1 MKWRKRI
8 RNERRVEL
16 AFEEHRFFDIRR
28 WDEGINYFNKPV
40 YGMKVT
46 KIGNSSYS
54 YEQFKVEERI
64 FDPKMNMFPLSQ
76 SAVLKAPLTGQTKGW
91 N

>member
-1 MKWRKRI
+1 
-8 RNERRVEL
+8 
-16 AFEEHRFFDIRR
+16 
-28 WDEGINYFNKPV
+28 
-40 YGMKVT
+40 MKVT